1 MTGRSCLK
9 AAGVATLVTLLM
21 PAHAAVGAQ
30 KARNPLSGAYDI
42 KRLGLG
48 KRSTVVVAFEAEGCR
63 ACTDAI
69 PFYKSL
75 LKLPGM
81 DGATR
86 RLVVVAMDGVWP
98 VKDITGKQG
107 LEPHRLTSGPYP
119 AGRLPGV
126 TKAPTVLVLD
136 GKGAQVGRWEG
147 PLSEA
152 QRKEIIAAV
161 SRR

>member
-1 MTGRSCLK
+1 
-9 AAGVATLVTLLM
+9 VALE
-21 PAHAAVGAQ
+21 AQ
-30 KARNPLSGAYDI
+30 RGGNPLAGPYDI
-42 KRLGLG
+42 KRRGLG
-48 KRSTVVVAFEAEGCR
+48 KRATIVIAFAADDCK

-86 RLVVVAMDGVWP
+86 RLVVVAMDGLWP
-98 VKDITGKQG
+98 VKDITDKQAF
-107 LEPHRLTSGPYP
+107 EPHRLTSGPYP

-126 TKAPTVLVLD
+126 TRAPTVLVLD
-136 GKGAQVGRWEG
+136 EKGTQVGKWEG
-147 PLSEA
+147 PLSEG
-152 QRKEIIAAV
+152 QRKEIIAAA